1 MNNTYLLYII
11 LSVGVLGV
19 VFSYISI
26 LRAPSMDEE
35 EVIPPPVVI
44 KSKRAYKK
52 RTPKAV
58 VVAPVKRGRKPK
70 QTV

>member
-11 LSVGVLGV
+11 LSVGVLGL

-26 LRAPSMDEE
+26 LRAPTMEDEE
-35 EVIPPPVVI
+35 ITPPVVVV
-44 KSKRAYKK
+44 KPKRAYKK
-52 RTPKAV
+52 RAPKA

>member
-26 LRAPSMDEE
+26 LRAPTMEDEE
-35 EVIPPPVVI
+35 ITPPVVV
-44 KSKRAYKK
+44 KPKRVYKK
-52 RTPKAV
+52 RAPKAV